1 MVLGTGS
8 TLKQPFTSTVEDYNF
23 TRLPI
28 KDPDEPRKKIP
39 VGREGRPE
47 ELGPLVVYLASSVS
61 DFMTGET
68 IFIDGGELAKL

>member
-28 KDPDEPRKKIP
+28 KYLDEPN
-39 VGREGRPE
+39 
-47 ELGPLVVYLASSVS
+47 
-61 DFMTGET
+61 
-68 IFIDGGELAKL
+68 

>member
-28 KDPDEPRKKIP
+28 KDPDEPKK
-39 VGREGRPE
+39 RPF
-47 ELGPLVVYLASSVS
+47 P
-61 DFMTGET
+61 
-68 IFIDGGELAKL
+68 IFGYAQGSKSEDC